1 MRSPGHDAVYH
12 LAGIAHLDIG
22 LTAPIETV
30 EQNVLGTVIALEAAR
45 LAGVRRFVYA
55 SSVYVYSE
63 GGSFYRCSKQAA
75 ELYVEE
81 YQRRH
86 GLDFTILRF
95 GTVYGPRADRH
106 NSVRRYLKQAL
117 RDRRIVA
124 AGTGDEI
131 REYVHVKDAA
141 QSSVQVL
148 ADEFRNERIVLTGHH
163 PMRFGDLL
171 EMIREI
177 LGDVEIQLRAARAR
191 TTPRH
196 GDSGHFAIT
205 PYSFRPKA
213 AKKLVANPYLDMGQG
228 LLECLEEIY
237 LEETGRRPGAHRDP
251 ALACSPRRLRS
262 AAVPRLTADEL
273 RDATAAVFRAAGAQ
287 DEDAAMVAD
296 SLVDAELCGHPS
308 HGLIRVPEYLAP
320 DPRGRDRPRRRSQ
333 RSSRTAARRSWS
345 TATGAS
351 ARWWRRAPPNG

>member
-1 MRSPGHDAVYH
+1 MRVLVTGGSGFIGSHVAEALSDAGHEVTVLDRHRSPYLRKDQTFVQGDILDREQMRDAVAGHEAVYH

-22 LTAPIETV
+22 LEAPIETV
-30 EQNVLGTVIALEAAR
+30 EQNVLGTVIALDAAR
-45 LAGVRRFVYA
+45 QAGARRFVYA

-63 GGSFYRCSKQAA
+63 GGSFYRASKQAA

-106 NSVRRYLKQAL
+106 NSVRRYLRQAL
-117 RDRRIVA
+117 RDRKIVA

-131 REYVHVKDAA
+131 REYVHVRDAA
-141 QSSVQVL
+141 RSSVQVL

-171 EMIREI
+171 GMIREMV
-177 LGDVEIQLRAARAR
+177 GDVEIQLDPPAEDDA
-191 TTPRH
+191 RH
-196 GDSGHFAIT
+196 GESGHFAIT
-205 PYSFRPKA
+205 PYSFRPKV

-237 LEETGRRPGAHRDP
+237 LEETGDGSLSADRDP
-251 ALACSPRRLRS
+251 
-262 AAVPRLTADEL
+262 
-273 RDATAAVFRAAGAQ
+273 
-287 DEDAAMVAD
+287 
-296 SLVDAELCGHPS
+296 S
-308 HGLIRVPEYLAP
+308 H
-320 DPRGRDRPRRRSQ
+320 
-333 RSSRTAARRSWS
+333 
-345 TATGAS
+345 
-351 ARWWRRAPPNG
+351 APPPS

>member
-1 MRSPGHDAVYH
+1 MAAGEGVDTDEGAGHRRLGLHRQPCRRGALSDAGNEVTILDRHRSPYLREDQRFITGDILDREQMQQAVAGHDAVYH

-45 LAGVRRFVYA
+45 LAAVKRFVYA

-117 RDRRIVA
+117 REHRIVA

-148 ADEFRNERIVLTGHH
+148 GDAFRNERVVLTGHH
-163 PMRFGDLL
+163 PMRFADLL

-177 LGDVEIQLRAARAR
+177 LGDVTVELRPPEPRIRATPTRATSSSPR
-191 TTPRH
+191 TA
-196 GDSGHFAIT
+196 S
-205 PYSFRPKA
+205 
-213 AKKLVANPYLDMGQG
+213 
-228 LLECLEEIY
+228 
-237 LEETGRRPGAHRDP
+237 GRRPP
-251 ALACSPRRLRS
+251 
-262 AAVPRLTADEL
+262 
-273 RDATAAVFRAAGAQ
+273 
-287 DEDAAMVAD
+287 
-296 SLVDAELCGHPS
+296 
-308 HGLIRVPEYLAP
+308 
-320 DPRGRDRPRRRSQ
+320 
-333 RSSRTAARRSWS
+333 RSSWPTP
-345 TATGAS
+345 T
-351 ARWWRRAPPNG
+351 

>member
-1 MRSPGHDAVYH
+1 VKVLVIGGAGFIGSHVAEALSDAGHAVTVLDRHRSPYLRDDQRFITCDILDREQMQHAVAGHDAVYH

-45 LAGVRRFVYA
+45 LAAVQRFVYA
-55 SSVYVYSE
+55 SSLYVYSE

-106 NSVRRYLKQAL
+106 NSVHRYLKQAL
-117 RDRRIVA
+117 REQRIVA

-131 REYVHVKDAA
+131 REYVHVKDTA
-141 QSSVQVL
+141 QSSVRVL
-148 ADEFRNERIVLTGHH
+148 DDEFRNERVVLTGHH
-163 PMRFGDLL
+163 PMRFADLL

-177 LGDVEIQLRAARAR
+177 VGDVTIELRPPEPGD
-191 TTPRH
+191 PRH
-196 GDSGHFAIT
+196 ADSGHFVIT
-205 PYSFRPKA
+205 PYSFRPKT

-237 LEETGRRPGAHRDP
+237 LEELGDGQDLTEARPWN
-251 ALACSPRRLRS
+251 
-262 AAVPRLTADEL
+262 
-273 RDATAAVFRAAGAQ
+273 
-287 DEDAAMVAD
+287 
-296 SLVDAELCGHPS
+296 
-308 HGLIRVPEYLAP
+308 AP
-320 DPRGRDRPRRRSQ
+320 LDG
-333 RSSRTAARRSWS
+333 
-345 TATGAS
+345 
-351 ARWWRRAPPNG
+351 

>member
-1 MRSPGHDAVYH
+1 MKVLVTGGSGFIGSHVAEALSEAGHEVTVLDRHRSPYLRQDQAFVQADIQDREQMREAVAGHEAVYH

-22 LTAPIETV
+22 LEAPIETV
-30 EQNVLGTVIALEAAR
+30 EQNVLGTVIALDAAR

-106 NSVRRYLKQAL
+106 NSVRRYLRQAL

-131 REYVHVKDAA
+131 REYVHVRDAA
-141 QSSVQVL
+141 RSSVQVL

-171 EMIREI
+171 NMIREI
-177 LGDVEIQLRAARAR
+177 VGDVEIQLDPPPEEDA
-191 TTPRH
+191 RH
-196 GDSGHFAIT
+196 GESGHFAIT
-205 PYSFRPKA
+205 PYSFRPKVA
-213 AKKLVANPYLDMGQG
+213 RKLVANPYLDMGQG

-237 LEETGRRPGAHRDP
+237 LEETGDGSLSPGPD
-251 ALACSPRRLRS
+251 
-262 AAVPRLTADEL
+262 
-273 RDATAAVFRAAGAQ
+273 
-287 DEDAAMVAD
+287 
-296 SLVDAELCGHPS
+296 PS
-308 HGLIRVPEYLAP
+308 H
-320 DPRGRDRPRRRSQ
+320 
-333 RSSRTAARRSWS
+333 
-345 TATGAS
+345 
-351 ARWWRRAPPNG
+351 APPHS